1 MSKKKAEDKDLQKE
15 ETVEE
20 IIEETQDET
29 VTEVET
35 TSNEEALKEEIQSLK
50 DQLLRNQAELQNFKR
65 RMNEERIKDRIFA
78 NVDLVKK
85 LMTPLDNLEIG
96 LMNESDNGE
105 IKPYAK
111 GFEMIRRD
119 LMETLKEEGLNE
131 IDALNKPFDPTL
143 HQAVAKEKRDGV
155 ESNLVIEVY
164 QKGYTF
170 KDRLIRPSMVKV
182 SE

>member
-1 MSKKKAEDKDLQKE
+1 MSKKKQEEKKDLHETKETQKQEAPVQE
-15 ETVEE
+15 EEKAPAPSKETLLEEE
-20 IIEETQDET
+20 I
-29 VTEVET
+29 
-35 TSNEEALKEEIQSLK
+35 ASLK

-78 NVDLVKK
+78 NAELVKR
-85 LMTPLDNLEIG
+85 LLIPLDNLEIG
-96 LMNESDNGE
+96 LINESENGE

-119 LMETLKEEGLNE
+119 LMEALQDEGLKE
-131 IDALNKPFDPTL
+131 IDALNQPFNPSL
-143 HQAVAKEKRDGV
+143 HQAVSKEPREDV
-155 ESNLVIEVY
+155 ESNIVIEVY

-170 KDRLIRPSMVKV
+170 KDRLIRPAMVKV